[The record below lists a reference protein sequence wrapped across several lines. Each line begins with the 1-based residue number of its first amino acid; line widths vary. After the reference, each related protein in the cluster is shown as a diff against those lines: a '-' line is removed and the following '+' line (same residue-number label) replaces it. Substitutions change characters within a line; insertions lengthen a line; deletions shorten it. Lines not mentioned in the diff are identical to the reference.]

1 MSKSGPLVFIST
13 STTIVEIDMI
23 HRNFVHF
30 GKKINEKVTGDAQ
43 DNHHVVME
51 SLDVLSSYVARL
63 TPKFN
68 SNWFVS
74 YVKIGKRG
82 DSIVLTNNE
91 VRNVRIIYMFTII
104 AVADELINIHRRL
117 YSFRPS

>member
-1 MSKSGPLVFIST
+1 MSKSGPPVFIST

-51 SLDVLSSYVARL
+51 SLDVLSSYVARAQFEL
-63 TPKFN
+63 
-68 SNWFVS
+68 VC
-74 YVKIGKRG
+74 
-82 DSIVLTNNE
+82 IVCENQE
-91 VRNVRIIYMFTII
+91 
-104 AVADELINIHRRL
+104 AW
-117 YSFRPS
+117 